1 MSGISL
7 NRHVIVANKLLVA
20 MSGISSWTVRKGE
33 YVYEKHDYHI
43 SEPYLTQKWTKSAIR
58 QFLAYVSLCNSEGH
72 LYFVSENELSNMTGI
87 SLRTIQENN
96 KEFALNGILSFR
108 RIWGE
113 YLDVTVHNYKEE
125 VRDLTLAENGT
136 VSSKTGYTSLWH
148 EVILKLLSIKNINEL
163 RLALRSLLVFEKEVN
178 VQQLDEAILSYDE
191 IKGFLPSYCGH
202 KKAIKEMV
210 ANLSDFIYI
219 TCMESTEMVK
229 ELFHRQIKKRPSLMD
244 KLSKPFAI
252 TIDLTTDL
260 DSKSIKQRERSETFM
275 HWFEFQKS
283 VRGFFSPEQLSVPKV
298 DLNSFSDTYG
308 SSLLRVV
315 LERLTSLV
323 NDDDFNVRGVSPIY
337 EGFKANPS
345 EFLNRKLSNYFLAKT
360 IKA

>member
-1 MSGISL
+1 MSGISF

-20 MSGISSWTVRKGE
+20 MSGVSKWTVRKDE
-33 YVYEKHDYHI
+33 YVYEKHRYHI
-43 SEPYLTQKWTKSAIR
+43 SEPYLRQKWSKSAIR
-58 QFLAYVSLCNSEGH
+58 QFLAYVSLCNSEGLLH
-72 LYFVSENELSNMTGI
+72 FVSESDISEMTGI

-96 KEFALNGILSFR
+96 KEFASNGILSFR

-113 YLDVTVHNYKEE
+113 FLDVEIHNYKED
-125 VRDLTLAENGT
+125 VRDLNLAEDGS
-136 VSSKTGYTSLWH
+136 VSSKTGYTSIWH
-148 EVILKLLSIKNINEL
+148 EVIQKLLSISNVNEL

-210 ANLSDFIYI
+210 SNLSDFIHI

-229 ELFHRQIKKRPSLMD
+229 ELFHRQTKKRPSLMD

-252 TIDLTTDL
+252 TVYLTTDQ
-260 DSKSIKQRERSETFM
+260 DSKNIKQRERNESFM

-283 VRGFFSPEQLSVPKV
+283 VRGIFSQEMFTVPRE
-298 DLNSFSDTYG
+298 DLNTFSDTYG
-308 SSLLRVV
+308 SSLLKVA
-315 LERLTSLV
+315 LERLARLV
-323 NDDDFNVRGVSPIY
+323 NSEDLGVQQLSYIY
-337 EGFKANPS
+337 EEFKTNPS
-345 EFLNRKLSNYFLAKT
+345 EFLNRQLSNLFLAKT
-360 IKA
+360 IQS